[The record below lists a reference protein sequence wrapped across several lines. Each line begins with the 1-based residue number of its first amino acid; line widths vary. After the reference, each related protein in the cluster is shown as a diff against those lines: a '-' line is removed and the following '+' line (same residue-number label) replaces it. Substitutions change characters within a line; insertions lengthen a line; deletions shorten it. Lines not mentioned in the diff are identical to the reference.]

1 MLLFYG
7 LPIYVFHTYLID
19 FSFLKIRNGNHNKL
33 PISKPSHW
41 LHEISISKIVC
52 HHFQPGLISHYELGV
67 LIQISIHQMGGGATH
82 VLFSF
87 FWVTMSH
94 FDWPI
99 TKKLY
104 LGGSP
109 NQKSIG
115 GWTAFPLDEKE
126 KNFGRS
132 IWNKSVR
139 TYWGTCWELGKPLGS
154 KKN

>member
-7 LPIYVFHTYLID
+7 LPIYVFHTYLIG
-19 FSFLKIRNGNHNKL
+19 FSFLKIINGNHNKL

-52 HHFQPGLISHYELGV
+52 HHFQPRLISHYELGV
-67 LIQISIHQMGGGATH
+67 LIQISIHQMGGCYPCS
-82 VLFSF
+82 FFF

-109 NQKSIG
+109 NQKFILEDGLPSP
-115 GWTAFPLDEKE
+115 WMRK
-126 KNFGRS
+126 R
-132 IWNKSVR
+132 R
-139 TYWGTCWELGKPLGS
+139 TLGEVYEIKV
-154 KKN
+154 